1 MMNAH
6 EHRARPAR
14 SVARWLTVLA
24 LTLGITSLTGC
35 AGTGVPEE
43 TASTAPGLKV
53 GAAAPDARVVTI
65 DGESVRLASLYE
77 EGPIVL
83 TFYRGGWCP
92 YCTRALSGWHE
103 RMDEVRAAGGTFVA
117 LTPESPEKADAT
129 RDEVAGEYMVLS
141 DADHEAAR
149 AFRVHF
155 KVDPETR
162 ELYETRYNIFVDRYN
177 ASRTWELPAPATF
190 VIDRDGVIRYAFA
203 DWDYRKRA
211 DIDEVIAALR
221 AL

>member
-1 MMNAH
+1 MSTPPT
-6 EHRARPAR
+6 HRARPAR
-14 SVARWLTVLA
+14 RVARWLTCIA
-24 LTLGITSLTGC
+24 LFVGVGAVAGC
-35 AGTGVPEE
+35 AGTGVPAE
-43 TASTAPGLKV
+43 TAATAPGLPV
-53 GAAAPDARVVTI
+53 GASAPDARVVDI
-65 DGESVRLASLYE
+65 DGRPVRLASLYE

-92 YCTRALSGWHE
+92 YCTRALSGWRE
-103 RMDEVRAAGGTFVA
+103 RMDDVRAAGGTFVA

-129 RDEVAGEYMVLS
+129 REEVNGEYMVLS
-141 DADHEAAR
+141 DTDHEAAR

-155 KVDPETR
+155 NVDPETR